1 MNPEPRPQPG
11 RVNAHTHL
19 YGGLAP
25 LGLPPPSPPPEN
37 FVQILERV
45 WWKLDRAIDEQ
56 SLRASARLYVAEAL
70 LHGTTTLID
79 HHESPAFIDG
89 SLDILADVCD
99 ELGARAVLCYG
110 ATERNGGRREA
121 QEGLAEC
128 RRFIGANRRSRVRGV
143 IGLHASFTVSD
154 ETLSETGALCR
165 ELGTVLHVHLAEDT
179 ADLQDSYKRGYLG
192 PLDRLARLDALPPGS
207 ILAHG
212 VHLTPDEVRS
222 AEKQGLWLVQNPR
235 SNEANGVGYGGS
247 LWASNK
253 VALGTDGFPA
263 DMTTEYEALERLA
276 REHDPEHSSKIILG
290 DRLTSGT
297 RLVAGFFPEED
308 LALDEILYLNGT
320 SAIQNVSVGGR
331 PVVES
336 GRLVA
341 ADIEEIRAH
350 AREQAALL
358 FTRMEAI

>member
-1 MNPEPRPQPG
+1 
-11 RVNAHTHL
+11 
-19 YGGLAP
+19 
-25 LGLPPPSPPPEN
+25 
-37 FVQILERV
+37 
-45 WWKLDRAIDEQ
+45 
-56 SLRASARLYVAEAL
+56 
-70 LHGTTTLID
+70 
-79 HHESPAFIDG
+79 
-89 SLDILADVCD
+89 
-99 ELGARAVLCYG
+99 
-110 ATERNGGRREA
+110 
-121 QEGLAEC
+121 
-128 RRFIGANRRSRVRGV
+128 VRGV